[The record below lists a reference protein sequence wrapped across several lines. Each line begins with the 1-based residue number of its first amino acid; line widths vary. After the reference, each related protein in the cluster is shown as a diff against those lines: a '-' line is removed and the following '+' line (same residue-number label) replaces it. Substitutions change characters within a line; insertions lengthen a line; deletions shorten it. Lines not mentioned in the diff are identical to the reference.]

1 MKASTENCKQ
11 FQDEEEMP
19 DAKVKAIEA
28 LVDVHVQ
35 VIFLFTEE
43 PYELFQ
49 CSLKE
54 DVAPVLNHILK
65 FCAAAANWS
74 KATKLLKHQME
85 VIRREIKDLVDKK
98 AMRMISRKEACSK
111 PGFYS
116 KMFCSAKPAGGW
128 RPVINLKPLNKFV
141 SKKNL
146 RLETLRNVRAA
157 LQPSMWASTIDLS
170 DAYYHIRWC

>member
-65 FCAAAANWS
+65 FCAAAANKS
-74 KATKLLKHQME
+74 VVFRRKLHVNAVKGSAG
-85 VIRREIKDLVDKK
+85 KDRL
-98 AMRMISRKEACSK
+98 
-111 PGFYS
+111 
-116 KMFCSAKPAGGW
+116 AK
-128 RPVINLKPLNKFV
+128 LKPKENYLFGKEV
-141 SKKNL
+141 SNL
-146 RLETLRNVRAA
+146 IKSMSDNVKVVFG
-157 LQPSMWASTIDLS
+157 
-170 DAYYHIRWC
+170 

>member
-1 MKASTENCKQ
+1 MKPFKPGERLKMFAPVWARLKASPEIVQLVKYGHRIV
-11 FQDEEEMP
+11 FLPGMKPKLSGP
-19 DAKVKAIEA
+19 D
-28 LVDVHVQ
+28 
-35 VIFLFTEE
+35 
-43 PYELFQ
+43 
-49 CSLKE
+49 
-54 DVAPVLNHILK
+54 
-65 FCAAAANWS
+65 WS
-74 KATKLLKHQME
+74 KATKLPKHQME

-98 AMRMISRKEACSK
+98 AMRVISRKEACSK

-157 LQPSMWASTIDLS
+157 LQPVMWASTIDLS